1 MKVLITEQQLRSILS
16 EQSPTSGNVKTDDK
30 TKNTDNKNIVGR
42 DNMYNRLVKAFG
54 SKIVGKFNNPDYY
67 ELDFPNKDFSAVSFY
82 KGKWDVNYFPK
93 KNPPPPAHDTF
104 YFSEGLLELNGD
116 LDFKITFKNNDGT
129 YDSQTKKW
137 NGSSDVK
144 PLPKREDPTSIIQSN
159 DTYRRLYKFYG
170 NKLKVVHSSS
180 EGNEYG
186 VIITLDQNIRFL
198 IYPNYMGYGDPNS
211 DDVMVNIERIDTD
224 DFKIKLEDGR
234 IFDSKTKKW
243 TKGKPFK
250 TVYIEGKD
258 MTEFASNLV
267 KETKNLKI
275 DLNSLKVDAD
285 NFKLNFN
292 TTEDGTPV
300 YELYLSLNSSKN
312 PYERPASILNNY
324 PKSKIIG
331 KGNFPN
337 KPENNY
343 TLIAII
349 I

>member
-1 MKVLITEQQLRSILS
+1 MKVLITEQQLRSIIV
-16 EQSPTSGNVKTDDK
+16 EQKVDPKPK
-30 TKNTDNKNIVGR
+30 IVGR

-54 SKIVGKFNNPDYY
+54 SKVVGKFNDPDYY
-67 ELDFPNKDFSAVSFY
+67 ELNFPNKDWLMVNFY
-82 KGKWDVNYFPK
+82 EGKWDASYYPEEK
-93 KNPPPPAHDTF
+93 PSPLAYGSYYGSD
-104 YFSEGLLELNGD
+104 GLLELIGD
-116 LDFKITFKNNDGT
+116 LDFKITFEGDDGT

-144 PLPKREDPTSIIQSN
+144 PLPKRKDPTSIIQSN
-159 DTYRRLYKFYG
+159 DIYRRLYKFYS
-170 NKLKVVHSSS
+170 NKLYVIEEEGQYGITIILDEKSNIILYNNYKVFRDGDKDEEVDISINPI
-180 EGNEYG
+180 GN
-186 VIITLDQNIRFL
+186 
-198 IYPNYMGYGDPNS
+198 
-211 DDVMVNIERIDTD
+211 D
-224 DFKIKLEDGR
+224 DFQINLGDGR
-234 IFDSKTKKW
+234 IFNSQTKKW

-250 TVYIEGKD
+250 TVSIEGKD
-258 MTEFASNLV
+258 MTEFASKIV

-275 DLNSLKVDAD
+275 DLNSLKVDMD
-285 NFKLNFN
+285 NFKLDFN

-312 PYERPASILNNY
+312 KYIKPSTILSNY
-324 PKSKIIG
+324 PNSKIIG